1 MGRVR
6 FTAKSRHKRASNK
19 DFVMHKRDL
28 DHLLEA
34 AVAKAIGV
42 KLPAHRRSHRS
53 SRKAPAQRE
62 PIQHAA

>member
-1 MGRVR
+1 
-6 FTAKSRHKRASNK
+6 
-19 DFVMHKRDL
+19 MHKRDL

-53 SRKAPAQRE
+53 SRKAPTQRE